1 MYTLVRC
8 FLYDTGGRGSN
19 LFKMSQ
25 YMYVRVIKNSFESIL
40 NCRRRARS
48 LANGTDE
55 DSMEIESPQP
65 ASASKRGRG
74 RRK

>member
-1 MYTLVRC
+1 
-8 FLYDTGGRGSN
+8 
-19 LFKMSQ
+19 
-25 YMYVRVIKNSFESIL
+25 MYVRVIKNSFESIL

-65 ASASKRGRG
+65 VSASKRGRG